1 MQRAWEQVLVAGCSQ
16 QSVNVDGSPK
26 AMAPVNKVVIL
37 GGGYAGSALAKLLDG
52 EPSVEVTLVD
62 AREALVQK
70 VPALRAA
77 VQPTWVDAVL
87 VPRSNV
93 LKKGKAN
100 RVLYARVQSVDAAG
114 KQVVLEDGSRLAFDF
129 LVCATGAQSLSPGEP
144 PAACRSVA
152 EIKQYY
158 CDVHAALARARSV
171 AIIGGGVVGVEL
183 AGEIAASRPG
193 LPVTIVHAGSRLLD
207 QSAQPAL
214 GPAFDA
220 KIGAHLAKRKITV
233 LLNERSTL
241 PKERFAGRA
250 FVEGVGSFQ
259 TTSGKT
265 VQADL
270 VFQCTGT
277 VPNSGMY
284 PREWLSDKGLVKVT
298 PTLQVQGAPHC
309 FAIGDVIDVNE
320 SKLAY
325 RAVKAQA
332 PAVKAN
338 LLALAQG
345 AKPSKVYKAQTSA
358 LMAVPFGNQDGVLVT
373 PVGTFG
379 SWLTRS
385 FKSKRLF
392 YEMGWELSEADTPKL
407 PAFVVV
413 VDSKPAAPGSKA
425 CGGSKACEE
434 PAAAPQNELAA
445 RGAQ

>member
-1 MQRAWEQVLVAGCSQ
+1 
-16 QSVNVDGSPK
+16 
-26 AMAPVNKVVIL
+26 MAPVKKVVIL
-37 GGGYAGSALAKLLDG
+37 GGGYAGSALAKELDG
-52 EPSVEVTLVD
+52 EARVEVTLVD

-77 VQPTWVDAVL
+77 VQPQWVDAVL

-93 LKKGKAN
+93 LRKGKAN
-100 RVLYARVQSVDAAG
+100 RVLYARVQSVDTAG

-152 EIKQYY
+152 EVKQYY
-158 CDVHAALARARSV
+158 GDVHAALARARSV

-207 QSAQPAL
+207 QSSQPAL

-220 KIGAHLAKRKITV
+220 KIGAQLAARKITV

-259 TTSGKT
+259 TASGKT

-277 VPNSGMY
+277 VPNSDMY

-298 PTLQVQGAPHC
+298 PTLQVQGAPYC
-309 FAIGDVIDVNE
+309 FALGDIIDVNE

-345 AKPSKVYKAQTSA
+345 AKPSSVYTAQTSA
-358 LMAVPFGNQDGVLVT
+358 LMAVPLGNQGGVLVT
-373 PVGTFG
+373 PLGTFG

-385 FKSKRLF
+385 FKSKSLF
-392 YEMGWELSEADTPKL
+392 YGMGWELCEAKKPKL
-407 PAFVVV
+407 PGFVVV
-413 VDSKPAAPGSKA
+413 AKPAAAATRSKA
-425 CGGSKACEE
+425 REE

-445 RGAQ
+445 RAQ